1 MIVGG
6 DTDSNDLTTEVIDMS
21 SNSDNVTSSSIGE
34 LPSKRAWAV
43 GGLIGTTPILCGGWN
58 PYHDSCLTLNQLNQ
72 WTQTHMMTKKRA
84 YAASVQLN
92 ATTLWII
99 GGRQSSS
106 GRHHD
111 STEFLSLDSS
121 NGVPGPKL
129 PYALSSSCA
138 VKIAEDQIYVIGGYA
153 TSNSRL
159 NRVLIFNPID
169 RFSYIEGP
177 SLETKRRDHVCG
189 VMSNGQ
195 QSLIVVAGGQ
205 NGNGYISS
213 VEIFDPSLNNW
224 ISGKKYITVTLRL
237 LCIYFMVTLQLL
249 ILKIVPKLNFN
260 KICMQYE
267 L

>member
-1 MIVGG
+1 MSLDLSLAIYFTAKRFLIVGG
-6 DTDSNDLTTEVIDMS
+6 DTDGNDLATEFIDMS
-21 SNSDNVTSSSIGE
+21 SNSDVTPLIGD

-58 PYHDSCLTLNQLNQ
+58 PFHDSCLTLNQHHQ

-92 ATTLWII
+92 TTTLWII

-111 STEFLSLDSS
+111 STEFLGPDSS
-121 NGVPGPKL
+121 DGVPGPKL

-138 VKIAEDQIYVIGGYA
+138 VKDAENQVYVIGGYT

-159 NRVLIFNPID
+159 NKVLIFNPMNG
-169 RFSYIEGP
+169 FSYTEGP
-177 SLETKRRDHVCG
+177 SLKTKRRDHACG
-189 VMSNGQ
+189 VMYKGQ

-213 VEIFDPSLNNW
+213 VEIFDPILNNW
-224 ISGKKYITVTLRL
+224 ISGKKDTLLYI
-237 LCIYFMVTLQLL
+237 
-249 ILKIVPKLNFN
+249 KLN
-260 KICMQYE
+260 
-267 L
+267 